1 MSGRTIL
8 VVEDDQM
15 FAYALD
21 RCLREADFEVIRA
34 AGSLEALGH
43 LESGHRLDLLLAD
56 LHMPAGQP
64 HGIALSMM
72 ARIRRP
78 RLPVIFMS
86 GYPSLI
92 KEGRID
98 EPVFEKPFSLG
109 SLVEA
114 IRARLRIEPAPAPQR
129 PDRRA

>member
-8 VVEDDQM
+8 VVEDDQT

-21 RCLREADFEVIRA
+21 RRLREADFEVIRA

-56 LHMPAGQP
+56 IHMPVGQP

-72 ARIRRP
+72 ARVRRP

-86 GYPSLI
+86 GYPGLI

-98 EPVFEKPFSLG
+98 EPVFEKPFDLS

-114 IRARLRIEPAPAPQR
+114 IRARLHSEPDAPQR